1 MAQGGMRLRR
11 SWVGAAKVATAIA
24 VAVLGA
30 CAEPAAKPAPPPPA
44 PAPPPVIS
52 PPRQMSPRPPPP
64 SPPRDACGAAPLQS
78 LVGRPRTEIPVP
90 VYPNRRRVVCSTCV
104 MTQDYIASRL
114 TIIYDTNTGLVKSVR
129 CG

>member
-1 MAQGGMRLRR
+1 MRLRQGPL
-11 SWVGAAKVATAIA
+11 GAAKVAAAIA

-30 CAEPAAKPAPPPPA
+30 CAEPATRPAPQASA
-44 PAPPPVIS
+44 PAPPPSPAPVLT
-52 PPRQMSPRPPPP
+52 PPRLPAPPK
-64 SPPRDACGAAPLQS
+64 DACGAAPLQS
-78 LVGRPRTEIPVP
+78 LIGRPRTEIPVP

-114 TIIYDTNTGLVKSVR
+114 TIIYDSNSGLVKSVR

>member
-1 MAQGGMRLRR
+1 MAQGGMRLRQGPL
-11 SWVGAAKVATAIA
+11 GAAKVAAAIA

-30 CAEPAAKPAPPPPA
+30 CAEPATRPAPQASA
-44 PAPPPVIS
+44 PAPPPSPAPVLT
-52 PPRQMSPRPPPP
+52 PPRLSAPPK
-64 SPPRDACGAAPLQS
+64 DACGAAPLQS
-78 LVGRPRTEIPVP
+78 LIGRPRTEIPVP

-114 TIIYDTNTGLVKSVR
+114 TIIYDSNSGLVKSVR